1 MDAKQRRRA
10 KVLRLS
16 RTVHRTTGALLFIFF
31 FVISCTGLL
40 LGWKKDTGGLI
51 LAETYQG
58 SSTDLKDWLP
68 INVLHEKAVRAMREH
83 VSPGLSLELDRIDV
97 RPDKGVVKFVFV
109 EHYWGVQLDGATGE
123 VLHVERRRAD
133 FIENV
138 HDGSVLD
145 YLAGTDGQ
153 IKLAYTSVMGA
164 ALLTFTVTGFWLW
177 YGPKRFRAHS
187 RYHRDAAPSAA
198 PGKA

>member
-1 MDAKQRRRA
+1 MGADTKQRRRA

-16 RTVHRTTGALLFIFF
+16 RSVHRTTGALLFIFF
-31 FVISCTGLL
+31 FVVACTGLL
-40 LGWKKDTGGLI
+40 LGWKKDSGGVI

-58 SSTDLKDWLP
+58 SSNDLKAWLP
-68 INVLHEKAVRAMREH
+68 IHVLHEKAVGVMRES
-83 VSPGLSLELDRIDV
+83 VSRDLSLELDRIDV

-123 VLHVERRRAD
+123 VLHIERRRAD
-133 FIENV
+133 FVENV

-145 YLAGTDGQ
+145 YLAGTGGQ
-153 IKLAYTSVMGA
+153 IKLAYTSIMGA

-177 YGPKRFRAHS
+177 YGPKRFRAKS
-187 RYHRDAAPSAA
+187 RYHRHAA
-198 PGKA
+198 

>member
-1 MDAKQRRRA
+1 MDSRQRRRA
-10 KVLRLS
+10 RILRAS
-16 RTVHRTTGALLFIFF
+16 RSIHRTAGALLFVFF
-31 FVISCTGLL
+31 FVVACTGLL
-40 LGWKKDTGGLI
+40 LGWKKNSGGVI
-51 LAETYQG
+51 LAETYRG
-58 SSTDLKDWLP
+58 TSSDLKDWLP
-68 INVLHEKAVRAMREH
+68 IHILHQKAVGVVRQS
-83 VSPGLSLELDRIDV
+83 VSPDLSLELDRVDI

-164 ALLTFTVTGFWLW
+164 GLLTFTATGFWLW
-177 YGPKRFRAHS
+177 YGPKRFRAKS
-187 RYHRDAAPSAA
+187 RFHRHEV
-198 PGKA
+198 

>member
-1 MDAKQRRRA
+1 MDKGQRRRA
-10 KVLRLS
+10 KVLRVS
-16 RTVHRTTGALLFIFF
+16 RSVHRTTGALLFVFF
-31 FVISCTGLL
+31 FVVACTGLL
-40 LGWKKDTGGLI
+40 LGWKKDTGGVI
-51 LAETYQG
+51 LAKTYQG
-58 SSTDLKDWLP
+58 SSADLKDWLP
-68 INVLHEKAVRAMREH
+68 IHVLHEKAVGVMRES
-83 VSPGLSLELDRIDV
+83 VSRDLSPELDRIDV

-145 YLAGTDGQ
+145 YLAGTGGQ

-177 YGPKRFRAHS
+177 HGPKRFRAKS
-187 RYHRDAAPSAA
+187 KYHRHAA
-198 PGKA
+198 

>member
-1 MDAKQRRRA
+1 MDKKQRRRA
-10 KVLRLS
+10 RVLRLARS
-16 RTVHRTTGALLFIFF
+16 VHRATGALLFVFF
-31 FVISCTGLL
+31 FVVACTGLL

-51 LAETYQG
+51 LAETHRG
-58 SSTDLKDWLP
+58 SSADLKDWLP
-68 INVLHEKAVRAMREH
+68 VHVLHEKALAAMRES
-83 VSPGLSLELDRIDV
+83 VSPDLSLELDRIDI

-133 FIENV
+133 FVENV

-145 YLAGTDGQ
+145 YLAGTGGQ
-153 IKLAYTSVMGA
+153 IKLAYTSVMGL

-177 YGPKRFRAHS
+177 YGPKRFRAKS
-187 RYHRDAAPSAA
+187 KYHRHHV
-198 PGKA
+198 

>member
-1 MDAKQRRRA
+1 MSMDTNQRRRA
-10 KVLRLS
+10 KILRMS
-16 RTVHRTTGALLFIFF
+16 RSVHRTTGALLFVFF
-31 FVISCTGLL
+31 FVVACTGLL

-51 LAETYQG
+51 LAKTHQG
-58 SSTDLKDWLP
+58 SSADLKDWLP
-68 INVLHEKAVRAMREH
+68 IHVLHQKAVGVMRES
-83 VSPGLSLELDRIDV
+83 VSPDLSLELDRIDI

-123 VLHVERRRAD
+123 VLHIERRRAD

-145 YLAGTDGQ
+145 YLAGTSGQ
-153 IKLAYTSVMGA
+153 IKLAYTSVMGV

-177 YGPKRFRAHS
+177 YGPKRFRAKS
-187 RYHRDAAPSAA
+187 RYHRHEV
-198 PGKA
+198 